1 MQEII
6 NFLLEQKKFHK
17 PDVIAQ
23 VFEFLKLKIDAN
35 KVILVAGTNGKGT
48 VCATLQT
55 LLRATGKNVGMFT
68 SPHLVKINERIR
80 YNCADISNADF
91 CEIFSAIY
99 PKIAQFELSYFEYL
113 TVMAVYYFF
122 SVKKV
127 DYTIF
132 EVGLG
137 GTLDS
142 TNAVPHNI
150 SVITKLGLDHED
162 ILGAGI
168 KNIAK
173 NKFGIIRNNNSVFHE
188 KFDDEINELVRR
200 VAQEKNANL
209 ISSDGYEL
217 IVEPGPNFFIK
228 MYEQTYPINLVG
240 ERAAENIALA
250 VTIFKNIIGEKD
262 FEKYLPALKR
272 VKWPGRMQKIL
283 YGWREIFLS
292 GDHNPQGIQSLIEL
306 LKYYEYEKIHFV
318 VGICRDKDHNTML
331 EKLMAVQNSFLYL
344 TETPEKTRNFDDYG
358 EKWRKIA
365 TFNSSDSIVALNY
378 AVSHAYNKDMI
389 VVTGSLYLIGK
400 VLSYLHLQRTY

>member
-23 VFEFLKLKIDAN
+23 VFEILKLKIDAN

-55 LLRATGKNVGMFT
+55 LLRAAGKNIGMFT
-68 SPHLVKINERIR
+68 SPHLVKINERIK
-80 YNCADISNADF
+80 YNCVDISNVDF
-91 CEIFSAIY
+91 CEIFSTIY

-113 TVMAVYYFF
+113 TVMAAYYFF
-122 SVKKV
+122 SVQKV
-127 DYTIF
+127 DYAIF

-142 TNAVPHNI
+142 TNAIPHNI

-188 KFDDEINELVRR
+188 KFDGEINEFARC
-200 VAQEKNANL
+200 VAQERNANL
-209 ISSDGYEL
+209 IPSDNYEL
-217 IVEPGPNFFIK
+217 MVESGPNFFIK
-228 MYEQTYPINLVG
+228 MYGRTYPINLVG

-250 VTIFKNIIGEKD
+250 VTIFKNIVGEKD
-262 FEKYLPALKR
+262 FKKYLPALKQI
-272 VKWPGRMQKIL
+272 KWPGRMQKIL
-283 YGWREIFLS
+283 YSGREIFLS

-358 EKWRKIA
+358 KKWEKIA
-365 TFNSSDSIVALNY
+365 TFNSSDPITTLNY
-378 AVSHAYNKDMI
+378 AIVHASCKDMI
-389 VVTGSLYLIGK
+389 VVTGSLYLVGK
-400 VLSYLHLQRTY
+400 ISDYSTSLAKE